1 MAAVTIDQ
9 LRDSGR
15 AILAAYAG
23 VGTDVSEGAVLA
35 ATPAYEVTSGGST
48 RRLSGRRWAVT
59 RTLRVWIYAA
69 EVADVNDEAEVRA
82 KFIAAE
88 ALLDPIADLF
98 AENQNM
104 RHNSVSLVLGI
115 DSMSDNGIGLLHYD
129 QRIFAG
135 FSLEFSVTVGR

>member
-15 AILAAYAG
+15 AILAAFPS
-23 VGTDVSEGAVLA
+23 VGTDVSEGASMA
-35 ATPAYEVTSGGST
+35 ALPAYEVTVGGST

-59 RTLRVWIYAA
+59 RTVRVWVYAA
-69 EVADVNDEAEVRA
+69 EIADVNDEAEVRT
-82 KFIAAE
+82 KYMTAE
-88 ALLDPIADLF
+88 ALIDPIADLF
-98 AENQNM
+98 AENQNL
-104 RHNSVSLVLGI
+104 RHNNTSLVLGI
-115 DSMSDNGIGLLHYD
+115 DGMSDNGVGLLHYD